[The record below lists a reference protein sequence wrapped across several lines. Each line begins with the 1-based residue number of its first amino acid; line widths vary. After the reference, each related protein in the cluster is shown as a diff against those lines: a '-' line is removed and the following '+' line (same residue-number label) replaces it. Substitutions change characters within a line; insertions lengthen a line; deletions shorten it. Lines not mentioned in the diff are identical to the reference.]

1 MDIQKEEVLKLAQ
14 LSMLRFTDQEVTVL
28 TRDFK
33 EFLGYVQE
41 IMTVDVLPNSESNR
55 RFNVFRED
63 KVINKD
69 REDILSQAP
78 ARSNDYFVVPKI
90 LEGTES

>member
-14 LSMLRFTDQEVTVL
+14 LSMLRFSDQEL
-28 TRDFK
+28 TTLTSDFK

-41 IMTVDVLPNSESNR
+41 IMTVDSLPNSESNR

-63 KVINKD
+63 RAITKD

-90 LEGTES
+90 LEGTEN

>member
-14 LSMLRFTDQEVTVL
+14 LSMLRFNDQEVTTL

-41 IMTVDVLPNSESNR
+41 IMTVNTLPNSESNR

-63 KVINKD
+63 KVITKD
-69 REDILSQAP
+69 REDVLSQAP

>member
-14 LSMLRFTDQEVTVL
+14 LSMLRFTDQEITVL

-41 IMTVDVLPNSESNR
+41 IMTIDTLPNSESNR